1 MLPTVTCRR
10 LTAPAFQHRLPGQ
23 LITRLPAILCPVPL
37 RQQVLLRNPP
47 ILPEIRESRTEE
59 KAAASRDAR
68 LFPPLLIRRFLR
80 QVFCSR
86 RPFFPPLFFVPSAS
100 GLLSFTLCLFSL
112 PAVAAVFC
120 PFSSLN
126 FCPIASMPV
135 AFGLRLLSFSA
146 YALFFSPFGRR
157 SAFCPFGPPSSL
169 HSSGRYLCRYP
180 LRSPRHNPRSHLSR
194 GRQNLLSRAPGS
206 LHFSAA
212 PQKP

>member
-1 MLPTVTCRR
+1 MPKPAGSSLS
-10 LTAPAFQHRLPGQ
+10 APAAGTAYRP
-23 LITRLPAILCPVPL
+23 PA
-37 RQQVLLRNPP
+37 RNTMSRTTPAASSAAESP

-86 RPFFPPLFFVPSAS
+86 RPVFPPLFFLPSAS

-120 PFSSLN
+120 PFSSIN

-135 AFGLRLLSFSA
+135 AFGLRLFTLFRLCLIFQPFRPSLCLLSFRPSVFP
-146 YALFFSPFGRR
+146 ALFR
-157 SAFCPFGPPSSL
+157 
-169 HSSGRYLCRYP
+169 P
-180 LRSPRHNPRSHLSR
+180 LSMPLSFTFA
-194 GRQNLLSRAPGS
+194 ST
-206 LHFSAA
+206 
-212 PQKP
+212 